1 MSIANILGTHPP
13 QQNCE
18 LLATKKKLQ
27 LEALQGTR
35 GPDNS
40 PLQTSAPSESVPP
53 GEYDEMSHIWRDRNA
68 KKCHDWTPSARNGVT
83 SPWFFGCA
91 VSGAWVEIPE
101 PRAQNGGCFS
111 WKPCLEPEYWDD
123 NHARRAMGKCASCRA
138 ISVTGKSLSC
148 EATVG

>member
-13 QQNCE
+13 QQNYE
-18 LLATKKKLQ
+18 LLATKKKTAARSPPRHPRPWQ
-27 LEALQGTR
+27 FTPADISTVGIRSSWRVRWDVPHLE
-35 GPDNS
+35 GPKC
-40 PLQTSAPSESVPP
+40 Q
-53 GEYDEMSHIWRDRNA
+53 
-68 KKCHDWTPSARNGVT
+68 KCHDWTPSARNGVA

-111 WKPCLEPEYWDD
+111 WKPCLEPGYWGD